1 MSLLTTTDELAAVCE
16 RFSRHPFVTVDTEFL
31 RETTFWPKVCVI
43 QIASPQEAVAIDA
56 LAEDI
61 DLSPFFELMAN
72 SGVVKVFHAARQD
85 LEIIWRLARLI
96 PAPLFDT
103 QVAAMVCGFGE
114 QASYLELVKAISRAS
129 LDKSSRFTDWSRR
142 PLSPAQ
148 IDYAIAD
155 VTHLRDIYTTLRARL
170 ERSNRLEWLAD
181 EMETLTSPA
190 TYEQHPENAWE
201 RLRHRA
207 RKPRDLA
214 VLMELAAWREAEA
227 QSRDVPRS
235 RVLKDDV
242 LVEIA
247 QSAPKNAEALANLR
261 SLPKGMERSRAGAE
275 ILAAVTRGLARDPAS
290 MPRIERERRGSNG
303 ATVELLKVLLRQVT
317 EQTGV
322 AAKMIATVED
332 LEAIASDD
340 HANVQAL
347 KGWRRTIFGEKALE
361 LKSGR
366 LALAVENGRV
376 VTFDWQD
383 GEAQEAPAPREA
395 DAETSAVE
403 TSASG

>member
-1 MSLLTTTDELAAVCE
+1 MSLLTTNDELAAVCA

-43 QIASPQEAVAIDA
+43 QIASPEEAVAIDA
-56 LAEDI
+56 LADGI
-61 DLSPFFELMAN
+61 DLTPFFSLMAKPD
-72 SGVVKVFHAARQD
+72 VVKVFHAARQD

-96 PAPLFDT
+96 PEPLFDT

-114 QASYLELVKAISRAS
+114 QASYLELVKAISRAN

-148 IDYAIAD
+148 IEYAIAD

-170 ERSNRLEWLAD
+170 ERSKRLDWLAD
-181 EMETLTSPA
+181 EMQTLTSPA

-235 RVLKDDV
+235 RILKDDV
-242 LVEIA
+242 LIEIA
-247 QSAPKNAEALANLR
+247 QAAPRSPEALANLR
-261 SLPKGMERSRAGAE
+261 SFPKGMERSRAGAE
-275 ILAAVTRGLARDPAS
+275 IVAAVERGLARDP
-290 MPRIERERRGSNG
+290 MTVPKIERDRRGSNG

-332 LEAIASDD
+332 LEAIAADD
-340 HANVQAL
+340 RADVPAL
-347 KGWRRTIFGEKALE
+347 RGWRRTIFGEKALE
-361 LKSGR
+361 LKRGR
-366 LALAVENGRV
+366 LALAVENGKV
-376 VTFDWQD
+376 VTFDWHEEEQAAQR
-383 GEAQEAPAPREA
+383 GPQSANSHEEA
-395 DAETSAVE
+395 
-403 TSASG
+403 SASN